1 MGNLIALNL
10 ILSIAITVIGMNE
23 TIVEYI
29 SGIEVI
35 KAFNQGKNSYAKFS
49 ERVIANA
56 AYYYNWMK
64 RCQLNMSLA
73 QAITPTTLITVLPVG
88 WLLYRGG
95 SLSIETFVMS
105 IILSLGIVGPLM
117 AAMSI
122 LALNLRKIH
131 CALLYLFTY
140 TASTKTGLCSG
151 DIIHGQ
157 LRAAGD
163 PGPGQQILRVVECPG
178 QLQPPGVDQ
187 EQIRTLLRLQRAQI
201 VPPQC
206 LCTVDGGDLQHLVGG
221 NAAASLLAVKGLH
234 HPGGAHDY
242 LRLH

>member
-1 MGNLIALNL
+1 MYFLFYYFGPKTTGIVNFLLLGTAG
-10 ILSIAITVIGMNE
+10 ILTRFMNE

-117 AAMSI
+117 AAM
-122 LALNLRKIH
+122 
-131 CALLYLFTY
+131 TY
-140 TASTKTGLCSG
+140 
-151 DIIHGQ
+151 
-157 LRAAGD
+157 
-163 PGPGQQILRVVECPG
+163 
-178 QLQPPGVDQ
+178 
-187 EQIRTLLRLQRAQI
+187 
-201 VPPQC
+201 
-206 LCTVDGGDLQHLVGG
+206 
-221 NAAASLLAVKGLH
+221 
-234 HPGGAHDY
+234 
-242 LRLH
+242 